1 MFLKNVERVGYIF
14 LEICVFHRFQ
24 SLPALCVC
32 VAAACGASAPS
43 EKTRPW
49 SFGVCIL
56 RILSFLT
63 ISGPPKPFA
72 AVSQLPAALRLPQ
85 KKHAPGFWEH
95 ASCGFSQFSSI
106 LGSPNWYRHRM
117 TPTAA
122 TATVAATTSQ
132 QPPHPTATSK
142 QTRTGTKYPVQ
153 GIPPHSDTCLRK
165 MILKSYQ
172 AYVCV

>member
-1 MFLKNVERVGYIF
+1 MFPIFYFPHIWICGHAETVPRHISRFQFLHFEKSIFLKHVEHVGYIF

-32 VAAACGASAPS
+32 VAAACGASATS

-49 SFGVCIL
+49 NFGVCIL

-85 KKHAPGFWEH
+85 KNTPLDFW
-95 ASCGFSQFSSI
+95 SMYLVDFVIF
-106 LGSPNWYRHRM
+106 
-117 TPTAA
+117 
-122 TATVAATTSQ
+122 
-132 QPPHPTATSK
+132 
-142 QTRTGTKYPVQ
+142 
-153 GIPPHSDTCLRK
+153 
-165 MILKSYQ
+165 
-172 AYVCV
+172 